1 MKLSNTFDFP
11 SKYPFTLTNLPK
23 VDGGTRE
30 IDLNRVCFKIQT
42 YKHLLKGNGLIKGQI
57 TKLFILSPF
66 RIMKQPVPVLDSG
79 DTVIHYTY
87 YSPLSHG
94 ACSLVGNIDIKAVK
108 KHLFTVVM
116 KAVRKSHRN
125 YENV

>member
-11 SKYPFTLTNLPK
+11 SKYPFTLTDLPK

-66 RIMKQPVPVLDSG
+66 RIMKQKVKLHILYSDSEIIAIRP
-79 DTVIHYTY
+79 DEAIPRTEASVVSTCLLFPH
-87 YSPLSHG
+87 LK
-94 ACSLVGNIDIKAVK
+94 VGG
-108 KHLFTVVM
+108 
-116 KAVRKSHRN
+116 
-125 YENV
+125 